1 MTSVVGRGLRK
12 ECEGQAGSRNDT
24 GDDEDDEVL
33 LFNVGHVVS
42 PGKSSAKKAPKLRDD
57 KAHRKAHNEWQYG
70 RNHCPSCTPCFH
82 EDRIDSR

>member
-1 MTSVVGRGLRK
+1 MTSVVGRGVRK

-57 KAHRKAHNEWQYG
+57 KAPVSYTHLTL
-70 RNHCPSCTPCFH
+70 PT
-82 EDRIDSR
+82 ILLV